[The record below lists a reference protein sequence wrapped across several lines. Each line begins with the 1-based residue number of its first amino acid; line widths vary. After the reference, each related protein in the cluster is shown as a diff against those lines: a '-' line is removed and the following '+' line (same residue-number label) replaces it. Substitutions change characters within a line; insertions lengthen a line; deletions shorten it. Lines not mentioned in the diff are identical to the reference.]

1 MKIFKK
7 MYLIDFLILFV
18 SDLIGRYLSHQVP
31 VGTMFSVA
39 FASILVQNIVAF
51 AFLHLLAPI
60 TLKFIN
66 NGFLVEEKIIQG
78 WESEVPQK
86 NTPARKN
93 NLFLNLKPY
102 VQSAILWLFALLSMY
117 TIFRILEWLLPNLNA
132 ISIIGMI
139 IVVVK
144 VLVNYWVTETK

>member
-86 NTPARKN
+86 NTPAQKN

-102 VQSAILWLFALLSMY
+102 VQRAILWLLALLSMY

-144 VLVNYWVTETK
+144 VLVNYWATETK